1 MIIKIILNRLH
12 CCNIKSKD
20 GGVKTF
26 ANELYFIYVSAFF
39 LVQFVYLV
47 NVYAFGS
54 KSLTLREKKK
64 VTTFQNNTKFSCYI
78 CDQQA
83 LHKVK
88 LNSRN
93 GPASL
98 PQPAER
104 GGLCKDLIESLSA
117 PTIHSPGAALSS
129 YCRGTMT

>member
-1 MIIKIILNRLH
+1 MLIKTPPDRLGLLQDKKRGGENF
-12 CCNIKSKD
+12 CKWTIFLFMRLRYFFVMSVDLVKDYTFTIKLLAFNSRPLSKI
-20 GGVKTF
+20 TP
-26 ANELYFIYVSAFF
+26 S
-39 LVQFVYLV
+39 
-47 NVYAFGS
+47 
-54 KSLTLREKKK
+54 
-64 VTTFQNNTKFSCYI
+64 YI
-78 CDQQA
+78 CEQQA
-83 LHKVK
+83 FHKVK

-98 PQPAER
+98 PWPAER